1 MSAVT
6 PDEIQTFLQE
16 YVAKALREQGRE
28 VPATLGDDCDLLLS
42 GFVDSLG
49 LLELMTALQDH
60 FGREIDFDEL
70 DAEQMTVV
78 GPLKAFVAAQLA
90 KA

>member
-6 PDEIQTFLQE
+6 PDDVQSFLQN
-16 YVAKALREQGRE
+16 YVAKTLREQGRDI
-28 VPATLGDDCDLLLS
+28 PASLADDCDLLLC

-60 FGREIDFDEL
+60 FGREIDFGEL
-70 DAEQMTVV
+70 DAEQMTIV
-78 GPLKAFVAAQLA
+78 GPLRRFVAEQLA

>member
-1 MSAVT
+1 
-6 PDEIQTFLQE
+6 
-16 YVAKALREQGRE
+16 
-28 VPATLGDDCDLLLS
+28 LLLS

-49 LLELMTALQDH
+49 LLELMTALQDQ

-70 DAEQMTVV
+70 DAEQMTIV
-78 GPLKAFVAAQLA
+78 GPLKKFVAAQLA

>member
-6 PDEIQTFLQE
+6 PADVQSFLHE
-16 YVAKALREQGRE
+16 HIMKMLREQGRE
-28 VPATLGDDCDLLLS
+28 VPTDLPEDCDLLLS
-42 GFVDSLG
+42 GYVDSMG

-70 DAEQMTVV
+70 DAEQMTIV
-78 GPLKAFVAAQLA
+78 GPLGKFVAEQLA
-90 KA
+90 KT